1 MEAVVSE
8 FYSFIIVIIS
18 RLFQSKEEEQE
29 SGLFLEKM
37 WKITFPV
44 CPAVVEVISFVVEMQ
59 RYVEVFLRF
68 SSLSFIWWNSVATL
82 VVIWLRSV
90 YSFNKFSL

>member
-37 WKITFPV
+37 
-44 CPAVVEVISFVVEMQ
+44 
-59 RYVEVFLRF
+59 
-68 SSLSFIWWNSVATL
+68 
-82 VVIWLRSV
+82 
-90 YSFNKFSL
+90 